1 MATFRLSRG
10 TQLCAVCDQRV
21 VFSRLICITCIE
33 EDMTNEVNL
42 CLECME
48 SHTFIKA
55 RRYVYHLSHSLIRTL
70 YVVHFAK
77 LPIIIPKAR
86 LLSERIKAS
95 IKASEDKKN
104 STKDRDSKAL
114 KGSDSKATKD
124 INAENIVTS
133 RPSLMVLVCACWI
146 KDVTLPC
153 WACITCGMSRSLYY
167 YGVNFIYIH
176 IWQPLTHLFVSTAN
190 AKANLSDHERVF
202 QAPIL

>member
-1 MATFRLSRG
+1 
-10 TQLCAVCDQRV
+10 
-21 VFSRLICITCIE
+21 
-33 EDMTNEVNL
+33 MTNEVNL

-70 YVVHFAK
+70 HVVHFAK

-133 RPSLMVLVCACWI
+133 QPSLMVLVCAC
-146 KDVTLPC
+146 
-153 WACITCGMSRSLYY
+153 
-167 YGVNFIYIH
+167 
-176 IWQPLTHLFVSTAN
+176 
-190 AKANLSDHERVF
+190 
-202 QAPIL
+202 